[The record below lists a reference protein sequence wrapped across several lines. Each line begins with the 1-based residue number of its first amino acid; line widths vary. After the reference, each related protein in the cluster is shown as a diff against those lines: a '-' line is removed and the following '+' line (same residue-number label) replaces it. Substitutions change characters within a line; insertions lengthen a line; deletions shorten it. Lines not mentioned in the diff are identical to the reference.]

1 MEKREDLRT
10 LKSKRLMKNTFLEL
24 IKEKGYQHITVMD
37 ISRRALINRK
47 TFYFHYETIEA
58 LYEEMTNEYLHLL
71 DFSVLL
77 PTLQIDLR
85 HSDFLTKATFV
96 LEKIKEQKEPFQIM
110 MNDPTNNRFNEKL
123 KHFLSLFLTD
133 TMKLND
139 YAAAKTLPGPL
150 IQNIYSSIFF
160 EIIKWWIDQNDIPA
174 ERAIALMLSMFSD
187 NMLDALGIRIIS

>member
-1 MEKREDLRT
+1 MGNKEDLRT
-10 LKSKRLMKNTFLEL
+10 LKSRRLIKNTFLEL

-47 TFYFHYETIEA
+47 TFYFHYETIEN
-58 LYEEMTNEYLHLL
+58 LYEEMTNEYLNLL
-71 DFSVLL
+71 DFSILL

-85 HSDFLTKATFV
+85 HSDFITKATFV
-96 LEKIKEQKEPFQIM
+96 LEKIKDQKGPFQIM
-110 MNDPTNNRFNEKL
+110 MNDPTNNHFNEKL
-123 KHFLSLFLTD
+123 KHFLSLFLYD
-133 TMKLND
+133 TMKLED
-139 YAAAKTLPGPL
+139 YAVVKMLPASL

-160 EIIKWWIDQNDIPA
+160 EIIKWWINQDDISA